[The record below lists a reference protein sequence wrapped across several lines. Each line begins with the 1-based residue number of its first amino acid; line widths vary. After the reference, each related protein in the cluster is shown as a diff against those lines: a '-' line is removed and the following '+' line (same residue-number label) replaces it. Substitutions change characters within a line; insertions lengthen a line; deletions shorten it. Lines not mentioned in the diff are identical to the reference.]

1 MLSRSPWCPRG
12 PGRGSGQGGGVTRWW
27 GPFPHPVPTPAQTP
41 TALPAPLPESRARR
55 LWQSPAHQLRGE
67 GRSGPGTG
75 ARGAGRSPRVQGELP
90 SAPCVSGY
98 RCLCVIEGERKE
110 AQSCV
115 ATRSGSQSQRE
126 QDVEPRA
133 RCAPRP
139 PGFGQARCSE
149 AGQGRPHSP
158 LVFTFPFPSPAW
170 PVGSSGHSRPFS
182 LQSQPPE
189 LLVPSASD
197 VSLPDTFWSRR
208 CPGRLG
214 RAAPPSPTVPAT
226 PGRAPAGPAQFLP
239 CVSAAGSPWAA
250 PRRASWSQAD
260 CSRPR
265 TAACFRRAGPWR
277 GRRGAAPL
285 VGGSAAVGA
294 QVCGAQVCA
303 GLFFSFLPRGF
314 PLLRA
319 CARATWACSVTAAKR
334 GRSAPPSLGPFL
346 SPASLRRH
354 ACVCACAGVRAR
366 VDVRARVPIVHPC
379 LMTRGPVLACAH
391 VCLRVIACRHRAHT
405 CRCASHADTLHAP
418 PSGACVYTNMCTR
431 CRHACT
437 RVSRCVYTWHMA
449 YSNPCAMHV
458 HTRVCVCLGLVVY
471 VDTCVRA
478 TVHPHVG
485 GVTTHVNTHVMMR
498 VPAWGCASCA
508 GASRRAW
515 PAWGRAPGACLV
527 FPEWPVP
534 AMPAPA
540 GVVPLASTRRGSAA
554 RLVSR
559 SSGAA
564 GSQPVLSICS
574 VTLPR
579 LRPRPSGHL
588 AWACLL
594 RPRLRPLWVVISVQR
609 GSRVLDQ
616 WKRGPGLISQ
626 PPRLVSATR
635 LPPTDFSGS

>member
-1 MLSRSPWCPRG
+1 M
-12 PGRGSGQGGGVTRWW
+12 
-27 GPFPHPVPTPAQTP
+27 
-41 TALPAPLPESRARR
+41 
-55 LWQSPAHQLRGE
+55 
-67 GRSGPGTG
+67 
-75 ARGAGRSPRVQGELP
+75 
-90 SAPCVSGY
+90 
-98 RCLCVIEGERKE
+98 
-110 AQSCV
+110 

-285 VGGSAAVGA
+285 VGGSAAVWA

-366 VDVRARVPIVHPC
+366 VDVRARVPIVHAC

-458 HTRVCVCLGLVVY
+458 HTRVCVCLSLVVY

-485 GVTTHVNTHVMMR
+485 GVTTHVNTRDDACACVGVCILCWSIPPCLACLGPGTR
-498 VPAWGCASCA
+498 GVFSVPRMA
-508 GASRRAW
+508 GPCHARASR
-515 PAWGRAPGACLV
+515 GGAL
-527 FPEWPVP
+527 
-534 AMPAPA
+534 
-540 GVVPLASTRRGSAA
+540 GQHSA
-554 RLVSR
+554 RLS
-559 SSGAA
+559 
-564 GSQPVLSICS
+564 
-574 VTLPR
+574 
-579 LRPRPSGHL
+579 RPSGL
-588 AWACLL
+588 TL
-594 RPRLRPLWVVISVQR
+594 QR
-609 GSRVLDQ
+609 GSWKPAGAEHLLRDAPPAATPSQ
-616 WKRGPGLISQ
+616 WTPGVGVSAPSTSAAPLGGHQCPEGVSGPGSVEEG
-626 PPRLVSATR
+626 PRAHKPTPKAGVSHKAATDR
-635 LPPTDFSGS
+635 LFWFIILELEASLGPQLPTP